1 MVKGELCIGV
11 FALRE
16 IQLGE
21 EITIDYKFER
31 YGEKPMRCF
40 LRNRRV
46 LRMDWRCES
55 RERGGE
61 VRQQFR
67 RRRRGKDSLGGRN
80 AVMLEC
86 DEDQIVKEEKEARV
100 QHEQENGVDPSG
112 ALNRKS

>member
-40 LRNRRV
+40 AKPPRV
-46 LRMDWRCES
+46 ADGLAVRKP
-55 RERGGE
+55 RERRRSTPTIPKATTREKIHLEDETLGDVG
-61 VRQQFR
+61 VR
-67 RRRRGKDSLGGRN
+67 RRPNRERRKGS
-80 AVMLEC
+80 
-86 DEDQIVKEEKEARV
+86 
-100 QHEQENGVDPSG
+100 PSTTRTREG
-112 ALNRKS
+112 WILQTL